1 MIVGPGLVLQ
11 DSMVNYTAGNVSVG
25 NAQDKVV
32 VGLGNDVSVDMCWV
46 SVFYKLA
53 F

>member
-1 MIVGPGLVLQ
+1 
-11 DSMVNYTAGNVSVG
+11 MVNCTADNVSVG
-25 NAQDKVV
+25 NAQGRVV
-32 VGLGNDVSVDMCWV
+32 VELDNDVSVDMCWV